1 MVIRGESIMRQENEF
16 QDRPIERSVIMLGI
30 ISGAILY
37 ISVVLFAFH
46 LFTNASGLDP
56 FWLATSVSG

>member
-1 MVIRGESIMRQENEF
+1 MRQENEF

-56 FWLATSVSG
+56 FWLAASVSG

>member
-1 MVIRGESIMRQENEF
+1 MRQENEY

-37 ISVVLFAFH
+37 ISVVLFAVH
-46 LFTNASGLDP
+46 LFTNASGLDL